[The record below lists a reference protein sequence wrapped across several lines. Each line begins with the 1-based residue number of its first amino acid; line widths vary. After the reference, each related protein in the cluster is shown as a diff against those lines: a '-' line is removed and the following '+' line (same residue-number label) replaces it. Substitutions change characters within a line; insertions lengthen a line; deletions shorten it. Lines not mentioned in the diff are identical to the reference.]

1 MSFFRCLPGA
11 DALSAF
17 RQQRLLA
24 SLAEQGI
31 SLSSIQAQYLH
42 FVWSDT
48 ALGDAQIV
56 VLEGLLTYGEPFTLA
71 EPKAGWL
78 GSLGK
83 SAKSS
88 QAIAI
93 PRFGTVSPWASKA
106 TDIAHQCGL
115 PLLRI
120 ERGIQYTWVAQ
131 GSLST
136 QQQQTVLAA
145 LHDRMTE
152 TVVDSVDAVAPL
164 YQTLEDRPL
173 LRIPVMSE
181 GEAALEKANVELGL
195 ALSED

>member
-1 MSFFRCLPGA
+1 LESKPYNYGMSFFRCLPGA

-31 SLSSIQAQYLH
+31 SLTRIQAQYLH
-42 FVWSDT
+42 FVWSDS
-48 ALGDAQIV
+48 ALSDAQLV

-71 EPKAGWL
+71 EPKTGWL
-78 GSLGK
+78 ASLGK
-83 SAKSS
+83 STQAA

-120 ERGIQYTWVAQ
+120 ERGIQYTWATQ
-131 GSLST
+131 SNLST
-136 QQQQTVLAA
+136 QEQQTVLAA

-152 TVVDSVDAVAPL
+152 TVVDSIDAVAPL
-164 YQTLEDRPL
+164 YQTLVDRPL
-173 LRIPVMSE
+173 LRIAVM
-181 GEAALEKANVELGL
+181 A
-195 ALSED
+195 

>member
-31 SLSSIQAQYLH
+31 SLVSIQAQYLH
-42 FVWSDT
+42 FVWSET
-48 ALGDAQIV
+48 ALDDAQLQI
-56 VLEGLLTYGEPFTLA
+56 LEGLLTYGTPFTRA
-71 EPKAGWL
+71 EAKTGWL
-78 GSLGK
+78 ASLGK
-83 SAKSS
+83 SPQPS

-120 ERGIQYTWVAQ
+120 ERGIQFTWFA
-131 GSLST
+131 
-136 QQQQTVLAA
+136 
-145 LHDRMTE
+145 E
-152 TVVDSVDAVAPL
+152 
-164 YQTLEDRPL
+164 
-173 LRIPVMSE
+173 
-181 GEAALEKANVELGL
+181 
-195 ALSED
+195 